1 MGVSY
6 LITGT
11 TGVGKSTVAQKLADL
26 LDGEFVE
33 LDHVVAGWYTEIGE
47 PVGSRPEDPDEK
59 WITQFRWCWDLSRLE
74 PMMRRRSGTTV
85 CAGYADNMEAA
96 FDLFDRIFLLC
107 VDAETQQRRLA
118 DPSRQNAFAQ
128 SAPVRQQMLA
138 HLEEF
143 QPRLTARSDVTTVDA
158 CQPLEVVVG
167 DTRSLVDPS

>member
-1 MGVSY
+1 MGVAY

-26 LDGEFVE
+26 LDGEFVN

-85 CAGYADNMEAA
+85 CA
-96 FDLFDRIFLLC
+96 
-107 VDAETQQRRLA
+107 VRRQHGGSL
-118 DPSRQNAFAQ
+118 R
-128 SAPVRQQMLA
+128 PVRSNLPA
-138 HLEEF
+138 V
-143 QPRLTARSDVTTVDA
+143 RR
-158 CQPLEVVVG
+158 
-167 DTRSLVDPS
+167 R